1 MEVNDERLFSSQ
13 SSTML
18 ICYIILQVWKKEKEN
33 EKKKKKP
40 QPAEQELT
48 VT

>member
-33 EKKKKKP
+33 EKKKKNHSLLSKN
-40 QPAEQELT
+40 LL
-48 VT
+48 